1 MVGGDDVALGGSTK
15 FGTLKRGLRRGLRRV
30 PQEATQGSCKGWLP
44 HGVVEIVPGGSSVV
58 GTSLGV
64 AGHSLGIIGSRW
76 GFIILR
82 WFLGIRL
89 HAGGFLGFR

>member
-1 MVGGDDVALGGSTK
+1 MGGGDDVALGGSTK
-15 FGTLKRGLRRGLRRV
+15 LGSLQYPG
-30 PQEATQGSCKGWLP
+30 ASQGSCKGRLP
-44 HGVVEIVPGGSSVV
+44 HGVVEIVSGGSSVV

-89 HAGGFLGFR
+89 LAGGFLGSR